1 MAMQRHPALRTL
13 SSDHHSGLVLARRAR
28 QAANGNAHGQS
39 HCWTMVV
46 ARFHAELEPH
56 FRLEEDR
63 LLPAL
68 RRAGETPLVARTLS
82 EHADLRRLI
91 ADNQTGSLAQFA
103 DLLTAHIRFEEK
115 ELFQRAQQLLDL
127 GQLTELMP
135 E

>member
-1 MAMQRHPALRTL
+1 
-13 SSDHHSGLVLARRAR
+13 
-28 QAANGNAHGQS
+28 
-39 HCWTMVV
+39 MVV

-91 ADNQTGSLAQFA
+91 ADNQTGNLAQFA